1 MLGCYHLKLLNK
13 CFFSLCWKST
23 LKKKTLKR
31 PYNNLL
37 TSSVWS
43 LQGNVRPRPR
53 CINRELK
60 QRRRRRQ
67 RERQKCKRFILAKQQ
82 RCTCITLYCTFLC
95 CRCTQFC
102 RGRELTK
109 TISFSF
115 LNFATVLQKLTP
127 KKSANISRI
136 KRDRISV
143 IA

>member
-1 MLGCYHLKLLNK
+1 MLACYHLKLLNK

-43 LQGNVRPRPR
+43 LQGNLRPRPR

-67 RERQKCKRFILAKQQ
+67 RERQKSKRFILAKQQ

-102 RGRELTK
+102 RGREHT
-109 TISFSF
+109 TTSFFFFPELCYSP
-115 LNFATVLQKLTP
+115 LEVNS
-127 KKSANISRI
+127 KKICQHFTN
-136 KRDRISV
+136 
-143 IA
+143 